1 VSDVVHRVVSIV
13 VRVNVVRVNVVRV
26 NRQRIAGDF
35 GGMRNVVDS
44 VMPSSGVL
52 SRELRAS
59 PLRQVGSDLSADLRA
74 RSGSVLSADMR
85 VRPGSVLSADLRVR
99 SGSDLSRRIPAD
111 RSGHPSRVRSS
122 EQTGVAS
129 GLSVVRSDVLMR
141 DQVVVRRVLGSRVG
155 GALMVIGRVVAERRG
170 LMSLGP
176 EFLVVRVSLPVGD
189 DQRETVE
196 CGGCGFWWLS
206 GAGLILT
213 GRLAA
218 ADDSGTRRTTGSGAG
233 SFGRRPGNGICAGG
247 I

>member
-59 PLRQVGSDLSADLRA
+59 PMHQVGSDLSADLRA
-74 RSGSVLSADMR
+74 RSGSV
-85 VRPGSVLSADLRVR
+85 
-99 SGSDLSRRIPAD
+99 LSRRIPAD

-176 EFLVVRVSLPVGD
+176 GFLVVRVSLPVGD

>member
-1 VSDVVHRVVSIV
+1 MASEVSVQVVVRNAVSDVVHRVVSSV
-13 VRVNVVRVNVVRV
+13 VSSVVRVNVVRV

-59 PLRQVGSDLSADLRA
+59 PMRQVGSDLSVDP
-74 RSGSVLSADMR
+74 R
-85 VRPGSVLSADLRVR
+85 VRPGSV
-99 SGSDLSRRIPAD
+99 LSRRIPAD
-111 RSGHPSRVRSS
+111 RSGQPSRVRSS

-141 DQVVVRRVLGSRVG
+141 DQVVVRRVSGSRVG
-155 GALMVIGRVVAERRG
+155 GAPMVIGRVVAERRG

-176 EFLVVRVSLPVGD
+176 GFLVVRVSLPVGD

-196 CGGCGFWWLS
+196 CGGCGGCGFWWLS

>member
-1 VSDVVHRVVSIV
+1 MVSS
-13 VRVNVVRVNVVRV
+13 VVRVNVVRV

-59 PLRQVGSDLSADLRA
+59 PMHQVGSDLSADLRA

>member
-1 VSDVVHRVVSIV
+1 VVSS
-13 VRVNVVRVNVVRV
+13 VVRVNVVRV

-52 SRELRAS
+52 SRGLRAS

-74 RSGSVLSADMR
+74 RSGSDLSADLRARSGSVLSADMR
-85 VRPGSVLSADLRVR
+85 MRPGSV
-99 SGSDLSRRIPAD
+99 LSRRIPAD

-155 GALMVIGRVVAERRG
+155 GALMVIGRVVAGRRG

-176 EFLVVRVSLPVGD
+176 GFLVVRVSLPVGD

>member
-1 VSDVVHRVVSIV
+1 
-13 VRVNVVRVNVVRV
+13 VRVNVVRV

>member
-1 VSDVVHRVVSIV
+1 MSDVVHRVVSIVVRVNV

-59 PLRQVGSDLSADLRA
+59 PMHQVGSDLSADLRA
-74 RSGSVLSADMR
+74 RSGSVLSADLR
-85 VRPGSVLSADLRVR
+85 VRPGSV
-99 SGSDLSRRIPAD
+99 LSRRIPAD

-176 EFLVVRVSLPVGD
+176 GFLVVRVSLPVGD